1 MTFSA
6 QQARVIEG
14 GAAATRARGVIP
26 WGFPEAFVISQTF
39 LPALLYLP
47 GTQSIRLWLRVAP
60 FLISLAAFGWWLMRE
75 HDEREMHPAT
85 PWIAGVMGLLTIMLF
100 HPTTASLMGGL
111 AHLAVYL
118 AVLAP
123 VFWAPALVRSPEHLA
138 RLLGLILI
146 CSGANALVGV
156 LQVYDPDRWMP
167 AELSRVITDGAM
179 GLGPVTY
186 AGPDGRIIIRPPGLF
201 DTPGAV
207 AGPAMFAALL
217 GAVFGL
223 SALPVWQRAA
233 AFAFSAAG
241 VAAIY
246 LSQVRVSLVVLVLMC
261 AAYVFVLLRQ
271 GRTGKAS
278 TFGILAGSVLVG
290 AFTLAV
296 ALGGTSISER
306 VFTLFGDDPLEVY
319 YRARGL
325 QLDYTLSELMYQF
338 PLGAGLGRW
347 GMAAGYFASGPV
359 STIWAEIQ
367 VTGWVIDGGI
377 PMLVLYIGAL
387 VITSLQA
394 FRLSASPHPRVAA
407 CAAVVFGANLG
418 IAIMTLSFTPFVT
431 QIGLQY
437 WFLAGALHGI
447 VMRRPSA

>member
-1 MTFSA
+1 MTSTA
-6 QQARVIEG
+6 QQARVIP
-14 GAAATRARGVIP
+14 GAAVRTAATIP
-26 WGFPEAFVISQTF
+26 WGFPEVFVISQTV

-47 GTQSIRLWLRVAP
+47 GAQNARLWLRVAP
-60 FLISLAAFGWWLMRE
+60 FLISLAAFGWWLMRD
-75 HDEREMHPAT
+75 HDRRTLHPASS
-85 PWIAGVMGLLTIMLF
+85 WIAAVMGLLGIMVF
-100 HPTTASLMGGL
+100 HPTTASLMGGV

-123 VFWAPALVRSPEHLA
+123 VFWAPAMVRSPEHLA
-138 RLLGLILI
+138 RLLALILV
-146 CSGANALVGV
+146 CSGANAVVGV
-156 LQVYDPDRWMP
+156 LQVYDPARWMP
-167 AELSRVITDGAM
+167 AELSRVITDRAI

-186 AGPDGRIIIRPPGLF
+186 IGPDGRIIVRPPGLF

-207 AGPAMFAALL
+207 AGPGMFAALL

-223 SALPVWQRAA
+223 SAIPIWQRAA
-233 AFAFSAAG
+233 SFALSAAG

-246 LSQVRVSLVVLVLMC
+246 LSQVRVSLVVLALM
-261 AAYVFVLLRQ
+261 AGAYMFVLLRQ

-278 TFGILAGSVLVG
+278 TFGILAGSVLLG
-290 AFTLAV
+290 AFALAV

-306 VFTLFGDDPLEVY
+306 VLTLFGDDPLEVY

-325 QLDYTLSELMYQF
+325 QLDYTLTELLYQF

-367 VTGWVIDGGI
+367 VTGWLIDGGI
-377 PMLVLYIGAL
+377 PMIVLYVGAL
-387 VITSLQA
+387 AVSTRHQ
-394 FRLSASPHPRVAA
+394 FRLSAASHPRVAA

-418 IAIMTLSFTPFVT
+418 IAVMTLSFTPFVT

-437 WFLAGALHGI
+437 WFLAGALHG
-447 VMRRPSA
+447 VVSHRRAPAA